1 MKKTEFWA
9 FLAMFLSL
17 TPLFSQEMDWD
28 YPIRPGSKEWA
39 TLPTTADRVKAIQVP
54 EDVLAKLSDRQLLDL
69 ILDYPFFL
77 DYGLTNDPFTGFQ
90 RTLETLNAYRAFKAR
105 PESLRVIYEY
115 YKDLDFSR
123 INQLKKSS
131 EIGRFSLR
139 ISGIELMMTD
149 ISLEKGL
156 SLEESK
162 KILVVLSEKFDEKS
176 INESE
181 LMGLGKLTTAF
192 LAANLMNGQSQLKNK
207 IEEKEELGK
216 FVSNIRSVSSDFVD
230 QIINELRDI

>member
-1 MKKTEFWA
+1 
-9 FLAMFLSL
+9 
-17 TPLFSQEMDWD
+17 MDWD